1 MLASNIILIGMPGA
15 GKSTVGRALAAR
27 LGFAFRDTDD
37 DLVSKAH
44 MSLQDIMD
52 TKGEAY
58 FRALEQTVILEL
70 RASQSVIAT
79 GGSVIYSQ
87 RGMEHLQDLGTLIYL
102 DVPLRY
108 SRRASTKTALEV
120 SRAAQIKVT
129 RMSTN
134 CEHPFTSN
142 GPQSRSNAIVPTRA
156 LAKSRIVLFAHF
168 RSHAG

>member
-15 GKSTVGRALAAR
+15 GKSTVGRALADR

-52 TKGEAY
+52 YKGEAY

-87 RGMEHLQDLGTLIYL
+87 LGMEHLKQLGMLVYL
-102 DVPLRY
+102 DVPLNILKARVDQDLPRGIT
-108 SRRASTKTALEV
+108 RRPNQSYEDVYQLRTPIYEQW
-120 SRAAQIKVT
+120 AAIRLKCDRTNESPSQI
-129 RMSTN
+129 
-134 CEHPFTSN
+134 
-142 GPQSRSNAIVPTRA
+142 AD
-156 LAKSRIVLFAHF
+156 RIIRTL
-168 RSHAG
+168 